1 MSTAIEEFESLV
13 NHNPNN
19 AMARYMLANECF
31 KAGMYEKVVEQ
42 INAYLRLQEDQG
54 AAYRML
60 AHSLEKLRRLDEAR
74 QAYENGIQ
82 QALKHGHPGMAD
94 EFRQALEEL
103 ESWN

>member
-1 MSTAIEEFESLV
+1 
-13 NHNPNN
+13 
-19 AMARYMLANECF
+19 
-31 KAGMYEKVVEQ
+31 
-42 INAYLRLQEDQG
+42 
-54 AAYRML
+54 ML